1 MSLQLLD
8 LSGEPSL
15 DDVLREP
22 AIRLLMARDGVS
34 RNDIEKLAAERRR
47 EPSAEGDPRRV
58 LMARLRSLV
67 GETEGET
74 RSIDRG

>member
-1 MSLQLLD
+1 MCAKQEGPMSANQLD

-34 RNDIEKLAAERRR
+34 RSDIETLAAERQR
-47 EPSAEGDPRRV
+47 EPRAKE
-58 LMARLRSLV
+58 LMAAV
-67 GETEGET
+67 AG
-74 RSIDRG
+74 RGGAC

>member
-1 MSLQLLD
+1 MSANQLD

-34 RNDIEKLAAERRR
+34 RNDIETLAAERQR
-47 EPSAEGDPRRV
+47 EPRAKEHMAAAAE
-58 LMARLRSLV
+58 
-67 GETEGET
+67 
-74 RSIDRG
+74 RGRAC